1 MSQCLRCPFCSAKLI
16 LFVSPQWNDR
26 GMGLQMKLYLDVFS
40 KRCSGQLMR
49 ACSQKI
55 KATLLA
61 GYRLSFLSNHMCNFS
76 ILCKYNWGT
85 LYSGYCV
92 ALIQSILF
100 ELLKNPVFVMYSR
113 QKIKPLFLM
122 VCVIF
127 TDAGLFFFLANLIS
141 ILGVN
146 KGHLVERG
154 EKCFL
159 LISRFIGTHLE
170 LCLFILNF
178 FSCKRRDV
186 FEHFFFHKSAVHQKC
201 RN

>member
-1 MSQCLRCPFCSAKLI
+1 
-16 LFVSPQWNDR
+16 
-26 GMGLQMKLYLDVFS
+26 
-40 KRCSGQLMR
+40 
-49 ACSQKI
+49 
-55 KATLLA
+55 
-61 GYRLSFLSNHMCNFS
+61 
-76 ILCKYNWGT
+76 
-85 LYSGYCV
+85 
-92 ALIQSILF
+92 
-100 ELLKNPVFVMYSR
+100 
-113 QKIKPLFLM
+113 M

-170 LCLFILNF
+170 LCFFILNL

>member
-1 MSQCLRCPFCSAKLI
+1 
-16 LFVSPQWNDR
+16 
-26 GMGLQMKLYLDVFS
+26 
-40 KRCSGQLMR
+40 
-49 ACSQKI
+49 
-55 KATLLA
+55 
-61 GYRLSFLSNHMCNFS
+61 
-76 ILCKYNWGT
+76 
-85 LYSGYCV
+85 
-92 ALIQSILF
+92 
-100 ELLKNPVFVMYSR
+100 
-113 QKIKPLFLM
+113 M

-186 FEHFFFHKSAVHQKC
+186 FEHCFFFPQK
-201 RN
+201 RSPPKVS